1 MKRSAIEVSIITPAF
16 NCKETILST
25 YESIKKQSFHSWEW
39 IVVEDHSS
47 DESFDY
53 IKSIINDDDRVI
65 LLRTDCNSGAAAA
78 RNIGIK
84 AANGRYISFL
94 DADDLWMPNKLEL
107 QIGYM
112 KDNNYELSCTNY
124 QLLFGDGTVK
134 EFELKKDI
142 IDYKMLLK
150 SNYLGCLT
158 VIYDSKKIGKVFMPT
173 DCEKREDY
181 GAWLDIT
188 KKGIVAHRLN
198 QSLSIYRIGSYS
210 VSANKFKMVKYQY
223 RVYRK
228 HEKFGVIKSFWYVL
242 VCSLNKLFRK
252 Y

>member
-1 MKRSAIEVSIITPAF
+1 MKRNAIEVSIITPAF

-25 YESIKKQSFHSWEW
+25 YESIKNQSFHSWEW

-53 IKSIINDDDRVI
+53 IKSIIDDDDRVI
-65 LLRTDCNSGAAAA
+65 LLRTDSNSGAAAA

-84 AANGRYISFL
+84 VANGRYISFL

-124 QLLFGDGTVK
+124 QLLFSDGTTK

-158 VIYDSKKIGKVFMPT
+158 VIYDSEKIGKVFMPL

-228 HEKFGVIKSFWYVL
+228 HEKFGILKSFWYVL